1 MTIIAFG
8 ASNSKQSINQQL
20 AVYTANLIEDARVIE
35 LDLNDF
41 EVPIYSIDREKET
54 GIPAKIQ
61 EFVKRLADADGFIIS
76 LAEHNG
82 AYTVAFKNIMD
93 WSSRHELG
101 FFGDKPLLL
110 MATSPGGYGAKNVL
124 QLAEQRLP
132 KFKAN
137 IVATYSLPSFGEN
150 FNANEGISHEELRAE
165 LMEKITQFVNA
176 IKQ

>member
-1 MTIIAFG
+1 MKIIAFG

-20 AVYTANLIEDARVIE
+20 AVYAANTIKDATIIE

-41 EVPIYSIDREKET
+41 EVPIYSIDREKDT
-54 GIPAKIQ
+54 GIPALIQ
-61 EFVKRLADADGFIIS
+61 EFVQLLADADGLIVS

-82 AYTVAFKNIMD
+82 AYTVAFKNIID
-93 WSSRHELG
+93 WASRYELG
-101 FFGDKPLLL
+101 FFGDKPVLL

-137 IVATYSLPSFGEN
+137 ISATFSLPFFKEN
-150 FNANEGISHEELRAE
+150 FNANEGVTQEELRDE
-165 LMEKITQFVNA
+165 LMGKIALFKNA
-176 IKQ
+176 IK